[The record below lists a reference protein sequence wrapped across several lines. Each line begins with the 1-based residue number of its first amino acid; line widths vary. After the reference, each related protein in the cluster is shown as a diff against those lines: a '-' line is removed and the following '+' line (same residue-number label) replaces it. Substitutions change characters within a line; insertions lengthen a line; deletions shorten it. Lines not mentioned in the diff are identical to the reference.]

1 MIDKAKEVTSEKIE
15 DNSMTNGNVEG
26 AKDTTHTKIKQ
37 EKISATK
44 QEKVSPIK
52 HFQKENTFKHW
63 GNTGD
68 GTKDIDND
76 PTRDGSENE
85 NVTEIK
91 NNANLML
98 HVHPKVKSIDDIFK
112 CTICENEFLQFHF
125 ALLL

>member
-1 MIDKAKEVTSEKIE
+1 
-15 DNSMTNGNVEG
+15 VEG

-85 NVTEIK
+85 NVTECCSLY
-91 NNANLML
+91 A
-98 HVHPKVKSIDDIFK
+98 
-112 CTICENEFLQFHF
+112 
-125 ALLL
+125 